1 MLRRLVVL
9 CTALSSLDAF
19 RIAPSS
25 SPLTHHQGAVCSSI
39 KCSIISSLPRRSWT
53 LRSTAE
59 GDDDSTAAE
68 EGADETT
75 KTSSEAAPTTSD
87 ATDILNSPAFLKR
100 KVEVLQS
107 DVAALEKELEEATAL
122 AASGK
127 AEWGTKFDMLNKEV
141 STLYFFDYNCIL
153 VNHIY
158 INLYISNL
166 SCRLHTT
173 LLI

>member
-1 MLRRLVVL
+1 MMRRLVVL

-39 KCSIISSLPRRSWT
+39 KCSVISSLPRRSSSI
-53 LRSTAE
+53 LRSAE
-59 GDDDSTAAE
+59 GDGEATAAE
-68 EGADETT
+68 DGADET
-75 KTSSEAAPTTSD
+75 KTSSSSSEAPTNGD

-141 STLYFFDYNCIL
+141 SSIVHHLSSFIFHLD
-153 VNHIY
+153 V
-158 INLYISNL
+158 YISN
-166 SCRLHTT
+166 CRRRIQ
-173 LLI
+173 LL